1 MIIITWLKIVDKHK
15 GAFIIHYRL
24 YTTQYAGNY
33 IQNFFSSA
41 VHSGH
46 DIGHWP
52 AGPTAIFS
60 RRASRATSMHF
71 LLARWATRQQI
82 GPPVG
87 LEDTGPT
94 PLVALFAKPT
104 QTTDS
109 HQCIAGYLSPWGCS
123 AWLCLALS
131 LMTQLTAQSIMWL
144 PDTVTRL
151 ECIVYSAKWLHSAFK
166 ECQCA
171 SHNTQCIFV
180 IAFDEPSI
188 DEHVI

>member
-1 MIIITWLKIVDKHK
+1 MSETHLSRYVIAKVKFERL
-15 GAFIIHYRL
+15 HYAYGL
-24 YTTQYAGNY
+24 T
-33 IQNFFSSA
+33 
-41 VHSGH
+41 GH

-52 AGPTAIFS
+52 VGPTAIFS

-71 LLARWATRQQI
+71 LLARLGNRQQI

-109 HQCIAGYLSPWGCS
+109 HQCIDGYLSPWGCS
-123 AWLCLALS
+123 AWLCLALT

-144 PDTVTRL
+144 PDPVTRL
-151 ECIVYSAKWLHSAFK
+151 ECIVYSAKSKHCSSGCIPLSKSVSVQVTIHN
-166 ECQCA
+166 A
-171 SHNTQCIFV
+171 S
-180 IAFDEPSI
+180 S
-188 DEHVI
+188 

>member
-1 MIIITWLKIVDKHK
+1 MHACGPTGPAAENRRRASGPVANVMPCRDSGQIRPYQLEP
-15 GAFIIHYRL
+15 
-24 YTTQYAGNY
+24 
-33 IQNFFSSA
+33 
-41 VHSGH
+41 GH
-46 DIGHWP
+46 DIGRWP

-109 HQCIAGYLSPWGCS
+109 HQCIDGYLSPWGSS

-144 PDTVTRL
+144 PDTATRL
-151 ECIVYSAKWLHSAFK
+151 ECIVYSAVQTLL
-166 ECQCA
+166 
-171 SHNTQCIFV
+171 
-180 IAFDEPSI
+180 
-188 DEHVI
+188 

>member
-1 MIIITWLKIVDKHK
+1 M
-15 GAFIIHYRL
+15 
-24 YTTQYAGNY
+24 
-33 IQNFFSSA
+33 
-41 VHSGH
+41 
-46 DIGHWP
+46 
-52 AGPTAIFS
+52 AIFS

-109 HQCIAGYLSPWGCS
+109 HQCIDGYLSPWGCI

-131 LMTQLTAQSIMWL
+131 LMTQPTAQSIMWL

-151 ECIVYSAKWLHSAFK
+151 EALCIQQSPNIALVAAFRFQRVSVCK
-166 ECQCA
+166 SQYTM
-171 SHNTQCIFV
+171 HLRDCI
-180 IAFDEPSI
+180 
-188 DEHVI
+188 

>member
-1 MIIITWLKIVDKHK
+1 MWQDVYFSICHTCGK
-15 GAFIIHYRL
+15 AFAFRYVTHVARSQGP
-24 YTTQYAGNY
+24 T
-33 IQNFFSSA
+33 
-41 VHSGH
+41 GH

-109 HQCIAGYLSPWGCS
+109 HQCIDGYLSPWGCS
-123 AWLCLALS
+123 AWLCLALF

-144 PDTVTRL
+144 PYRNSLPSQLCGCLIRRL
-151 ECIVYSAKWLHSAFK
+151 DSSALCIQQSPNIALVAAFRFQRVSVCK
-166 ECQCA
+166 SQYTM
-171 SHNTQCIFV
+171 HLRDCI
-180 IAFDEPSI
+180 
-188 DEHVI
+188 

>member
-1 MIIITWLKIVDKHK
+1 MF
-15 GAFIIHYRL
+15 FIIACDNRRSS
-24 YTTQYAGNY
+24 
-33 IQNFFSSA
+33 IQLAPHFLGYN
-41 VHSGH
+41 SGH

-52 AGPTAIFS
+52 AGPLAIFS

-71 LLARWATRQQI
+71 VLARWATRQQI

-109 HQCIAGYLSPWGCS
+109 HQCIDGYLSPWGCS

-151 ECIVYSAKWLHSAFK
+151 QCIVYSAKSQYTMHLRD
-166 ECQCA
+166 
-171 SHNTQCIFV
+171 CI
-180 IAFDEPSI
+180 
-188 DEHVI
+188 